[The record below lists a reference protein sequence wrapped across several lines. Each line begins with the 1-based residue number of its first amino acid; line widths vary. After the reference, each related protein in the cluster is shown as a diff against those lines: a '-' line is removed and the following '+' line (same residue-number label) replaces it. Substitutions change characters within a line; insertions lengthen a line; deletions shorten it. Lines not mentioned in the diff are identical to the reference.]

1 MKNPSIRAVQIA
13 VARQYQIPLDMI
25 TAPCRMRR
33 YAAPRQLAMA
43 VAMRV
48 CGKRRSEVAVA
59 FERNHKTIYHAERKF
74 AETGRAAEVHS
85 MMAKMLIG
93 PAI

>member
-1 MKNPSIRAVQIA
+1 MKHPSIRAVQIA
-13 VARQYQIPLDMI
+13 VARQYQIPLEMI

-48 CGKRRSEVAVA
+48 CKRKRSEVAAA
-59 FERNHKTIYHAERKF
+59 FRRNHKTVYHAERKLEKTP
-74 AETGRAAEVHS
+74 ALYS
-85 MMAKMLIG
+85 MMARVLIG
-93 PAI
+93 PEPR